1 MLAPETLAPAPL
13 TIVEGSYSLH
23 PSLSGFYDLRLFL
36 TCSGE
41 AQARRLQAREGAHY
55 AAFQERWIPFE
66 ERYFQRYR
74 VASGSDMMLDTSAFF
89 L

>member
-1 MLAPETLAPAPL
+1 MWLEFIRQVRTSVNVHPL
-13 TIVEGSYSLH
+13 
-23 PSLSGFYDLRLFL
+23 LSGFYDLRLFL
-36 TCSGE
+36 TCSAE
-41 AQARRLQAREGAHY
+41 AQTRRLQMREGAHY

-74 VASGSDMMLDTSAFF
+74 VASGSDMTLDTSAFF